1 MKVDRT
7 AGTTFSH
14 LNFVLCLI
22 PFFFSI
28 YSKLKNCV
36 DDWAQASCCRGYS
49 FLADKVFLKVHDM
62 YFLDCGQVQD
72 PPLTILIMLIAPV
85 SIVTLLLPLLCVNLT
100 TSDTEMPS
108 ALGLWCAAHVWTFWQ
123 WVMLILHLPSH
134 KWFFFFLNKHYIF
147 IFF

>member
-1 MKVDRT
+1 MVSRRGSKPAT
-7 AGTTFSH
+7 AVQRGKPICKGTTSRPKHESGQDCWNHFSH
-14 LNFVLCLI
+14 LNFVLCLT

-36 DDWAQASCCRGYS
+36 DDWANASCCRGYS

-85 SIVTLLLPLLCVNLT
+85 TIVTLLLPLLCVNLT
-100 TSDTEMPS
+100 TLDTEMPS
-108 ALGLWCAAHVWTFWQ
+108 ALGL
-123 WVMLILHLPSH
+123 
-134 KWFFFFLNKHYIF
+134 
-147 IFF
+147 